1 MENKAIKGF
10 NEAIDEVIRL
20 QGEGAYADAVL
31 ILKKLIEIVED
42 AGMFSPADDEAFFC
56 FNNMLEQVFYDEV
69 FKPGKRLNQVPDNYA
84 DMYHKCGALLL
95 EARQYDEAEL
105 ILKKALHWNPVD
117 VDILLTLSEVYKVRG
132 DLETYFSMMKQCLAC
147 AYSKR
152 SLARAYRGVG
162 HYYAEQEEY
171 DTASAFYIFSL
182 YFDQD
187 NETVH
192 HGLSYIKQKT
202 GEAPHLPSTSEEADA
217 MLNSIIDL
225 DFQIW
230 ANPKIIDITLSLI
243 REAVKAKMPDA
254 VRYYLGIAYELTG
267 NDDMRKL
274 MDQMDAETEEQEDF
288 DEDDYEPDEGTYD
301 TEI

>member
-1 MENKAIKGF
+1 MENKAIPGF

-42 AGMFSPADDEAFFC
+42 AGMFSPAGGEAFFC
-56 FNNMLEQVFYDEV
+56 FNNLLEQVLYDEV
-69 FKPGKRLNQVPDNYA
+69 FKPGKRLSQVPDNYA
-84 DMYHKCGALLL
+84 DMYHKCGVLLL

-105 ILKKALHWNPVD
+105 ILKKALRWNPVD
-117 VDILLTLSEVYKVRG
+117 ADILLALSEVYKVRG
-132 DLETYFSMMKQCLAC
+132 DLETSLSMMKQCLSY

-152 SLARAYRGVG
+152 SLARAYRGIG
-162 HYYAEQEEY
+162 YYYVEQEEY
-171 DTASAFYIFSL
+171 DTAAAFYIFSL

-192 HGLSYIKQKT
+192 HELSYIKQKT

-217 MLNSIIDL
+217 MLKVIENQDI
-225 DFQIW
+225 QIR
-230 ANPKIIDITLSLI
+230 ANPHVTDIALSLM
-243 REAVKAKMPDA
+243 REAVKAEMPDTA
-254 VRYYLGIAYELTG
+254 RYYLGIAYELTG

-274 MDQMDAETEEQEDF
+274 MDQMDAEEQEDF
-288 DEDDYEPDEGTYD
+288 DEDDYEPDKGIYD
-301 TEI
+301 AEI